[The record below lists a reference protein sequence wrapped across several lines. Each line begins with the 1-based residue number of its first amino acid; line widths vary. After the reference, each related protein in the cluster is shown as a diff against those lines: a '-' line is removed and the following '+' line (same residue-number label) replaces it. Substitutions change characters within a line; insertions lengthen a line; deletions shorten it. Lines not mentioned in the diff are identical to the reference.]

1 MEDITRADAVD
12 ILQRFHERL
21 DRHFR
26 ALREQREQLEPP
38 GPTFALEHGL
48 DDAEFE
54 LLKAAVRGAVAGGFG
69 AGHRTWWLPF
79 VVYAA
84 DIGYDY
90 VGKDYWPPF
99 AEQTP
104 GWEAPN
110 SGWDVGGH
118 RTRLRNWFVEFANE
132 YGGAR
137 PTGAF
142 AEFFINIA
150 WPIMHSVL
158 PIYLQRQ
165 LAQLLDEYAI
175 YLTNDLLNDPD
186 ALGRELE
193 RQAHL
198 RDYPERFQKFCSQQ
212 ALLGRIAAALLAG
225 DEEETSYLLGTTLQR
240 IVDGLMGEQKARLAL
255 QRARR
260 SASRVRAAGF
270 RPTSIGDGSRSG
282 GKRTPTLSDPRLRL
296 RRLEDGWR
304 LFADIP
310 DLAPLAARLPELVDE
325 LRTRRAQV
333 AGVDRP
339 VTAGRLLR
347 PGEQLLGALPSPGT
361 PFVTLIGA
369 PSAANT
375 LISLQCRLSPG
386 PWWVFKRRT
395 GAHAVEVKG
404 KHVTPGER
412 YLLLGYP
419 GVTAPDVPW
428 LRELEV
434 RVSDARAYELHV
446 PEQVTEAEAAELT
459 KAGLSIVAGVRV
471 RPVGLV
477 PLSWDG
483 EGAVEYL
490 AGDPVLL
497 AVRSEQAPESC
508 VLSVNDGPPQ
518 LLHWTNG
525 EVEFYFAVDDLAA
538 GVHSA
543 TVTLLGSASD
553 AVATGS
559 LLVSIRQPNTEG
571 TGAGEG
577 IRLLASP
584 ARPLLTDLWDGLAT
598 LAIDGPPGTEA
609 QLVITLKDEREHELA
624 TLRRTVTLPVS
635 DDGWRRIAQHELR
648 SSDLGD
654 AYDEAETCEVVV
666 SRSGIGFATL
676 VCERGFRPLR
686 WVISKRH
693 NGPYEA
699 RLIDRTDGASTV
711 VDLFESTA
719 PVEAVRQPN
728 GTPVESPLVGGLLRA
743 QSGELTASVVL
754 PPDHMEL
761 IRQRNAAR
769 PYVRVG
775 SKSTVEAM
783 RLIRGHAAWMEAD
796 LPANPFAD
804 RQRQKAL
811 DAITSELA
819 GLIAGHR
826 WARQE
831 RVQRDDD
838 VLDHLEDMQA
848 LAGDQND
855 QRLAKQVNDGL
866 WRWAT
871 QPELRVPELAE
882 LLAPLITA
890 SGMRNVQTTTRFL
903 VHLTSAPG
911 RLLLWDEAD
920 RGRLLE
926 CVLRSPVLVR
936 IVRLAVL
943 GSDALRIDAESAHQ
957 DKGGLR

>member
-1 MEDITRADAVD
+1 MSDLAVGSTVD
-12 ILQRFHERL
+12 ILKHFHERL
-21 DRHFR
+21 DVHFR
-26 ALREQREQLEPP
+26 TLRNEREQLTPP
-38 GPTFALEHGL
+38 GPVFALEHGL
-48 DDAEFE
+48 SPAEFD
-54 LLKAAVRGAVAGGFG
+54 LLKSAVRAAVAAGFG
-69 AGHRTWWLPF
+69 SVYRTWWLPF

-84 DIGYDY
+84 DVGYDY
-90 VGKDYWPPF
+90 IGKDYWPPF
-99 AEQTP
+99 AERTP
-104 GWEAPN
+104 GWEAPH
-110 SGWDVGGH
+110 SGWDIGGH
-118 RTRLRNWFVEFANE
+118 RTRLRNWFVKFANE

-158 PIYLQRQ
+158 PIYLQHQ

-186 ALGRELE
+186 ALGRELA
-193 RQAHL
+193 RQAYL

-225 DEEETSYLLGTTLQR
+225 DEEETPYLLPSTLQR
-240 IVDGLMGEQKARLAL
+240 IVDGLMGEHKARLAL

-270 RPTSIGDGSRSG
+270 RPNSTGDGSSSG

-296 RRLEDGWR
+296 KRLEDGWR

-310 DLAPLAARLPELVDE
+310 DLTPLAARLPELVDE

-339 VTAGRLLR
+339 VIAGRLLR
-347 PGEQLLGALPSPGT
+347 PGEQLLGALPTPGT

-369 PSAANT
+369 SPAANT
-375 LISLQCRLSPG
+375 LVSLQCRLSPG

-412 YLLLGYP
+412 YLLLGYSD
-419 GVTAPDVPW
+419 VIAPDVPW
-428 LRELEV
+428 LRELDV
-434 RVSDARAYELHV
+434 RVSGARAFELDV
-446 PEQVTEAEAAELT
+446 PEQVSEAEAAQLT
-459 KAGLSIVAGVRV
+459 NAGVSVVAGVRV
-471 RPVGLV
+471 RPVGVV

-497 AVRSEQAPESC
+497 AVRSERSPESC
-508 VLSVNDGPPQ
+508 VLTVNDGPPQ
-518 LLHWTNG
+518 LFQWPAG
-525 EVEFYFAVDDLAA
+525 EVEFFFALDEVAV
-538 GVHSA
+538 GVHSV
-543 TVTLLGSASD
+543 TLTLLGSASD
-553 AVATGS
+553 AVASGS

-598 LAIDGPPGTEA
+598 LTIDGPPDTEA
-609 QLVITLKDEREHELA
+609 QVVITLKDERERELA
-624 TLRRTVTLPVS
+624 TLHRTVTLPLS
-635 DDGWRRIAQHELR
+635 DNGWRQIAQQDLR

-654 AYDEAETCEVVV
+654 AYDDAETCEVVV
-666 SRSGIGFATL
+666 ARSRIGFASL

-711 VDLFESTA
+711 VDLYESTA
-719 PVEAVRQPN
+719 PLEAIRQPN
-728 GTPVESPLVGGLLRA
+728 GSLVESPLVGGLLRA
-743 QSGELTASVVL
+743 QSGEQFASVVL

-775 SKSTVEAM
+775 SKSAVEAM

-804 RQRQKAL
+804 RQREKAL
-811 DAITSELA
+811 AAITSELS

-826 WARQE
+826 WAHQE
-831 RVQRDDD
+831 RVQRDADI
-838 VLDHLEDMQA
+838 LDHLETMQA
-848 LAGDQND
+848 LAGDTDD
-855 QRLAKQVNDGL
+855 QKLAKRVNDRL
-866 WRWAT
+866 WRWAQ
-871 QPELRVPELAE
+871 QPELRTPELAE
-882 LLAPLITA
+882 LLGSLIA
-890 SGMRNVQTTTRFL
+890 SSGMGDAQAAARYL
-903 VHLTSAPG
+903 VCLTSAPG
-911 RLLLWDEAD
+911 RLLKWDEGD
-920 RGRLLE
+920 RNRLLE

-936 IVRLAVL
+936 VVRMAVL
-943 GSDALRIDAESAHQ
+943 GSDALRLDAQ
-957 DKGGLR
+957 DTQQDRGA

>member
-1 MEDITRADAVD
+1 MAGLDDASTVE
-12 ILQRFHERL
+12 ILKHFHDRL
-21 DRHFR
+21 DVHFR
-26 ALREQREQLEPP
+26 ALHEEREQLAPP
-38 GPTFALEHGL
+38 GPVFALEHGL
-48 DDAEFE
+48 SPAEFDV
-54 LLKAAVRGAVAGGFG
+54 LTASVRAAVAAGFG
-69 AGHRTWWLPF
+69 AVYRTWWLPF

-84 DIGYDY
+84 DVGYDY
-90 VGKDYWPPF
+90 IGKDYWPPF
-99 AEQTP
+99 AERTP
-104 GWEAPN
+104 GWEAQN
-110 SGWDVGGH
+110 SGWDVGGN
-118 RTRLRNWFVEFANE
+118 RTRLRNWFVKFANE

-165 LAQLLDEYAI
+165 LAHLLDEYAI

-186 ALGRELE
+186 ALGRELA
-193 RQAHL
+193 RRAHQ

-225 DEEETSYLLGTTLQR
+225 DEEETPYLLPSTLQR
-240 IVDGLMGEQKARLAL
+240 IVDGLTGEHKARLAL

-270 RPTSIGDGSRSG
+270 RPTSTVDDSRNG
-282 GKRTPTLSDPRLRL
+282 GRRTPTLSDPRLRL
-296 RRLEDGWR
+296 KRLEDGWH

-325 LRTRRAQV
+325 LRKRRAQV

-339 VTAGRLLR
+339 VIGGRLLHPR
-347 PGEQLLGALPSPGT
+347 EQSMGSLPMPGT
-361 PFVTLIGA
+361 PFVTLLGA
-369 PSAANT
+369 STAANT

-386 PWWVFKRRT
+386 PWWVFKRRS
-395 GAHAVEVKG
+395 GSHAIEVRG
-404 KHVTPGER
+404 KHVTPGEG

-419 GVTAPDVPW
+419 DVIAPDVPW
-428 LRELEV
+428 LREIDV
-434 RVSDARAYELHV
+434 RVSGARGFELEV
-446 PEQVTEAEAAELT
+446 PEQISEAEAAELT
-459 KAGLSIVAGVRV
+459 KAGISVVAGVCV

-477 PLSWDG
+477 PLGWDG

-490 AGDPVLL
+490 AGDPILL
-497 AVRSEQAPESC
+497 AARSERAPESC
-508 VLSVNDGPPQ
+508 VVKVNDWPPQ
-518 LLHWTNG
+518 LLHWPTG
-525 EVEFYFAVDDLAA
+525 EVELFIAVEDVGV
-538 GVHSA
+538 GVH
-543 TVTLLGSASD
+543 TVTITLLGSTSD
-553 AVATGS
+553 AVATGA
-559 LLVSIRQPNTEG
+559 LMVSVRQPNTEG

-598 LAIDGPPGTEA
+598 LTIDGPPDTEA
-609 QLVITLKDEREHELA
+609 QLVITLKDERDRELA
-624 TLRRTVTLPVS
+624 TLRRAVTLPLS
-635 DDGWRRIAQHELR
+635 EAAWRHIAEHDLR
-648 SSDLGD
+648 GSDLGD
-654 AYDEAETCEVVV
+654 AYDNAETCQVFV
-666 SRSGIGFATL
+666 SRIGIGFATL

-693 NGPYEA
+693 NAPDEA
-699 RLIDRTDGASTV
+699 RLIDRTDGSNTV

-719 PVEAVRQPN
+719 PLEAVRLAN

-743 QSGELTASVVL
+743 QSGEQTAGVVL

-775 SKSTVEAM
+775 TKSAVEAM
-783 RLIRGHAAWMEAD
+783 RLIRGHAAWTDAD

-804 RQRQKAL
+804 RQRRKAL
-811 DAITSELA
+811 DAITSELT

-831 RVQRDDD
+831 RLQRDGD
-838 VLDHLEDMQA
+838 VLDYLETMQG
-848 LAGDQND
+848 LAGDQDD
-855 QRLAKQVNDGL
+855 QRMAEQVNDRL
-866 WRWAT
+866 WRWAR
-871 QPELRVPELAE
+871 QPELRIPELAE
-882 LLAPLITA
+882 LLGPLIA
-890 SGMRNVQTTTRFL
+890 SSGMGDAQAATRFL
-903 VHLTSAPG
+903 VRLTSAPG
-911 RLLLWDEAD
+911 RLLTWDEND

-926 CVLRSPVLVR
+926 CVLRSPVLIRVVR
-936 IVRLAVL
+936 MAVL
-943 GSDALRIDAESAHQ
+943 GSDALRLNSEDARQ
-957 DKGGLR
+957 DKGA

>member
-1 MEDITRADAVD
+1 MPDPDGASTVD
-12 ILQRFHERL
+12 ILKHFHDRL
-21 DRHFR
+21 EIHFR
-26 ALREQREQLEPP
+26 TLHEEREQLVPP
-38 GPTFALEHGL
+38 GPVFAMEHGL
-48 DDAEFE
+48 GPAEFD
-54 LLKAAVRGAVAGGFG
+54 LLTESVRAAVAAGLGA
-69 AGHRTWWLPF
+69 RYRMWWLPF

-84 DIGYDY
+84 DVGYDY
-90 VGKDYWPPF
+90 VGKDYWPHF
-99 AEQTP
+99 AERTP
-104 GWEAPN
+104 GWEAPD

-118 RTRLRNWFVEFANE
+118 RTRLRNWFVRFANE

-165 LAQLLDEYAI
+165 LAQLLDEYAP
-175 YLTNDLLNDPD
+175 YLSNDLLDDPD
-186 ALGRELE
+186 ALGRELA
-193 RQAHL
+193 RRAYL

-225 DEEETSYLLGTTLQR
+225 DEEETPYLLPSTLQR
-240 IVDGLMGEQKARLAL
+240 IVDGLMGEHKARLAL

-270 RPTSIGDGSRSG
+270 RPTSTGDGSHSG

-296 RRLEDGWR
+296 KRLEGGWR

-310 DLAPLAARLPELVDE
+310 DLAPLAARLPELIDE
-325 LRTRRAQV
+325 LRKRRAQV

-339 VTAGRLLR
+339 VIAGRLLR
-347 PGEQLLGALPSPGT
+347 PGEQLLGSLPAPGT
-361 PFVTLIGA
+361 PFVTLLGA
-369 PSAANT
+369 STAANT

-395 GAHAVEVKG
+395 GAHAIEVKG

-412 YLLLGYP
+412 YVLLGYP
-419 GVTAPDVPW
+419 DVVAPDVPW
-428 LRELEV
+428 LRDLDV
-434 RVSDARAYELHV
+434 RVDGARAFELGM
-446 PEQVTEAEAAELT
+446 PEQVSDAEAAELA
-459 KAGLSIVAGVRV
+459 KAGISVVAGVRV

-477 PLSWDG
+477 PLGWDG
-483 EGAVEYL
+483 AGALEYL
-490 AGDPVLL
+490 AGDPMLL
-497 AVRSEQAPESC
+497 AARAEQAPDSC
-508 VLSVNDGPPQ
+508 VVKVNDGPPQ
-518 LLHWTNG
+518 LLRWPTG
-525 EVEFYFAVDDLAA
+525 EVEFFFALEDLGV
-538 GVHSA
+538 GVHTA
-543 TVTLLGSASD
+543 TVTLLGSRYD
-553 AVATGS
+553 ALATGA
-559 LLVSIRQPNTEG
+559 LMVSVRQPNTEG

-598 LAIDGPPGTEA
+598 LTIDGPPDTEA
-609 QLVITLKDEREHELA
+609 QLVITLKDERDRELA
-624 TLRRTVTLPVS
+624 RLSRTVTLPLS
-635 DDGWRRIAQHELR
+635 EAAWLHIAEHGLR
-648 SSDLGD
+648 GPDLGD
-654 AYDEAETCEVVV
+654 AYDDAETCEVVV

-699 RLIDRTDGASTV
+699 RLIDRTDGANTV

-719 PVEAVRQPN
+719 PLDAVRLAN
-728 GTPVESPLVGGLLRA
+728 GTPIESPLVGGLLRA
-743 QSGELTASVVL
+743 QSGEQAASVVL

-761 IRQRNAAR
+761 IRQRNNAL
-769 PYVRVG
+769 PCVRVG
-775 SKSTVEAM
+775 TKSAVEAM
-783 RLIRGHAAWMEAD
+783 RLIHGHAAWTDAD

-811 DAITSELA
+811 DAITSELT

-831 RVQRDDD
+831 RLQRGDD
-838 VLDHLEDMQA
+838 VLNHLETMQA
-848 LAGDQND
+848 LAGGQDDQ
-855 QRLAKQVNDGL
+855 QLAKQVNHRL

-882 LLAPLITA
+882 LLSPLIA
-890 SGMRNVQTTTRFL
+890 SSGMGNAEAATRFL
-903 VHLTSAPG
+903 VRLTTAPG
-911 RLLLWDEAD
+911 RLLTWDEGD
-920 RGRLLE
+920 RSRLLE

-936 IVRLAVL
+936 VVRMAIL
-943 GSDALRIDAESAHQ
+943 GSDALRADVENASR
-957 DKGGLR
+957 DKGA

>member
-1 MEDITRADAVD
+1 MVGLASASTVD
-12 ILQRFHERL
+12 ILKHFHERL

-26 ALREQREQLEPP
+26 ALREQREQLDPP
-38 GPTFALEHGL
+38 GPVFALEHGL
-48 DDAEFE
+48 SPAEFD
-54 LLKAAVRGAVAGGFG
+54 LLKAAVRGAVASGLGPVY
-69 AGHRTWWLPF
+69 RTWWLPF

-99 AEQTP
+99 AERTP

-118 RTRLRNWFVEFANE
+118 RTRLRNWFVKFAND

-186 ALGRELE
+186 ALGQELA
-193 RQAHL
+193 RRAYL

-225 DEEETSYLLGTTLQR
+225 DEEETPYLLPSTLQR
-240 IVDGLMGEQKARLAL
+240 IVDGLTGEHKARLAL

-270 RPTSIGDGSRSG
+270 RPTSTGDGSRSG

-296 RRLEDGWR
+296 KRLEDGWR

-310 DLAPLAARLPELVDE
+310 DLTPLAARLPELVDE
-325 LRTRRAQV
+325 LRRRRAQV

-339 VTAGRLLR
+339 VTAGRLLC
-347 PGEQLLGALPSPGT
+347 PGEQLLGALPTPGT
-361 PFVTLIGA
+361 PFVTLLGA
-369 PSAANT
+369 STAANT
-375 LISLQCRLSPG
+375 LLSLQCRLSSG

-395 GAHAVEVKG
+395 GAHAIEVKG

-419 GVTAPDVPW
+419 DAIAPDVPW

-434 RVSDARAYELHV
+434 RVSGARALELDV
-446 PEQVTEAEAAELT
+446 PEQVTEADATELT
-459 KAGLSIVAGVRV
+459 KAGVSVVAGVRV

-477 PLSWDG
+477 PLRWDG

-490 AGDPVLL
+490 ASDPILL
-497 AVRSEQAPESC
+497 AVRSERAPESC
-508 VLSVNDGPPQ
+508 VLRVNNGPPQ
-518 LLHWTNG
+518 FLHWPTG
-525 EVEFYFAVDDLAA
+525 DAEFFFALDDVGV
-538 GVHSA
+538 GVHTV
-543 TVTLLGSASD
+543 TVTLFGSDTD
-553 AVATGS
+553 AVATGELMLS
-559 LLVSIRQPNTEG
+559 VRQPNTEG

-577 IRLLASP
+577 IRLLTSP
-584 ARPLLTDLWDGLAT
+584 ARPLLTDLWDGLAALT
-598 LAIDGPPGTEA
+598 IDGPPDTEA
-609 QLVITLKDEREHELA
+609 QLVITLKDERGRELA
-624 TLRRTVTLPVS
+624 TLRRTVTLPLSEV
-635 DDGWRRIAQHELR
+635 GWRHIVQHDLR
-648 SSDLGD
+648 GSDFGD

-666 SRSGIGFATL
+666 SRSGIGFASL

-693 NGPYEA
+693 NRPYEA
-699 RLIDRTDGASTV
+699 WLIDRTDGANTV

-719 PVEAVRQPN
+719 PLEAVRQAN
-728 GTPVESPLVGGLLRA
+728 GKPVESPLVGGLLRA
-743 QSGELTASVVL
+743 QSGDQSASVVL
-754 PPDHMEL
+754 PPDHMAL
-761 IRQRNAAR
+761 IRQRNSAR

-775 SKSTVEAM
+775 TKSAVEAM
-783 RLIRGHAAWMEAD
+783 RLIRGHAAWMDAD

-831 RVQRDDD
+831 RVQRDED
-838 VLDHLEDMQA
+838 VLDHLETMQA
-848 LAGDQND
+848 LAGGQDDQ
-855 QRLAKQVNDGL
+855 QLAKQVNDRL
-866 WRWAT
+866 WRWAR
-871 QPELRVPELAE
+871 QPELRIPELAE
-882 LLAPLITA
+882 LLSSLIA
-890 SGMRNVQTTTRFL
+890 SSGMGNAQAATRFL
-903 VHLTSAPG
+903 VCLTSAPG
-911 RLLLWDEAD
+911 RLLTWDEDD
-920 RGRLLE
+920 RSRLLE
-926 CVLRSPVLVR
+926 CVLRFPVLVR
-936 IVRLAVL
+936 VVRMAVL
-943 GSDALRIDAESAHQ
+943 GSDALRLDAENARQ
-957 DKGGLR
+957 DRGA